1 MFKEFFDVFRKGD
14 LLHQAFD
21 RSHEMLRDDMEMFEA
36 AISSLRERDDAR
48 VDIDVYAKDQRIN
61 AYQREVRRKVFTH
74 LTLAR
79 AQDLHAGL
87 ALVSVVIDI
96 ERIGDYA
103 KNIVELAL
111 NHPGRLQCGPHE
123 EMVRRIETTVK
134 TMFSL
139 LLEAMPAND
148 EAKAKEIMSEHWWIA
163 RRGDEIVDALIQ
175 KDEPQLPGHE
185 AVTSALYVRYLKR
198 TSAHLMDIASSIA
211 NPFDR
216 IGFRG
221 DDPNGGLKKTEV

>member
-1 MFKEFFDVFRKGD
+1 MFKEFFDMFRRGD
-14 LLHQAFD
+14 QLHQAFD
-21 RSHEMLRDDMEMFEA
+21 RSQEMLRDDLEMFEA
-36 AISSLRERDDAR
+36 ATRSLRQRDDAKL
-48 VDIDVYAKDQRIN
+48 DLDVYAKDQKIN

-74 LTLAR
+74 LTIASGR
-79 AQDLHAGL
+79 DLHAGL

-111 NHPGRLQCGPHE
+111 NHPGRLRCGPHE

-134 TMFSL
+134 TMFGL
-139 LLEAMPAND
+139 LLEALPEND
-148 EAKAKEIMSEHWWIA
+148 EDKAREVMSEHWWIA
-163 RRGDEIVDALIQ
+163 RRGDEIVNALIQ
-175 KDEPQLPGHE
+175 KDEPDLPGRE
-185 AVTSALYVRYLKR
+185 AVTTALYVRYLKR
-198 TSAHLMDIASSIA
+198 ISAHLMDIASSVA

-221 DDPNGGLKKTEV
+221 RDPNGELKQVQ